1 MAKDNRKPGSS
12 FSAANPSV
20 RSYAWLLQIVGV
32 AAAYFVTGKLGTFL
46 AIPPGYATA
55 IWPPSGIALA
65 GILIYGYRA
74 WPGILLGSFLVNL
87 SATLINGSPSETLT
101 SVVTTLAIG
110 GGASLQAVVGAY
122 LVRRFAGFP
131 NSLTRE
137 KEVFLLVMG

>member
-1 MAKDNRKPGSS
+1 MPKDNRKPGSS

-74 WPGILLGSFLVNL
+74 WPGILLGSFLVN
-87 SATLINGSPSETLT
+87 SRPH
-101 SVVTTLAIG
+101 
-110 GGASLQAVVGAY
+110 
-122 LVRRFAGFP
+122 
-131 NSLTRE
+131 
-137 KEVFLLVMG
+137 